1 MNICVTQEFV
11 LNWSGVLWKTQSR
24 VSVVGYTSMINTKA
38 RYT

>member
-24 VSVVGYTSMINTKA
+24 VSVRQLHEYDQH
-38 RYT
+38 